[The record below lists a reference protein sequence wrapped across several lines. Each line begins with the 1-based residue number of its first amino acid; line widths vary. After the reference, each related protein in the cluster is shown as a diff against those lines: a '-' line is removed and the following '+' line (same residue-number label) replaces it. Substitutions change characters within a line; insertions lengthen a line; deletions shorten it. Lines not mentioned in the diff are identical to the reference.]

1 MSHALQLYIVF
12 VCIFVIPS
20 SPPYSIFPC
29 TSIAIQRFS
38 RNIQTIFVQQPSP
51 PQLQHLLT
59 PRSLHN
65 VHCSKA
71 HGVLSC
77 DPSAGAWRNPWT
89 YHVFGRLR
97 ASGRFFSND
106 SAFAC
111 KDLCA
116 HHTFIDAFE
125 SLRSWIIYRNLPFS
139 NFISDGTTRAQSIH
153 KDTLPK
159 SADNREL
166 FWERTFPVPPKKNP
180 HLLKTASSWS
190 WFFFCT

>member
-1 MSHALQLYIVF
+1 MLYIVF

-20 SPPYSIFPC
+20 SPPCSIFPC

-38 RNIQTIFVQQPSP
+38 RNNQTIFVQQPSP

-71 HGVLSC
+71 HGVLSG

-89 YHVFGRLR
+89 YHVFGKLR
-97 ASGRFFSND
+97 DFWSFFLEWFCFCLQKKIMCPSHIYWCIWKSEAVNNTKKL
-106 SAFAC
+106 AIC
-111 KDLCA
+111 YL
-116 HHTFIDAFE
+116 H
-125 SLRSWIIYRNLPFS
+125 II
-139 NFISDGTTRAQSIH
+139 GTTGAQSKN
-153 KDTLPK
+153 KDSGQQRVVLGEN
-159 SADNREL
+159 SSC
-166 FWERTFPVPPKKNP
+166 PPKKCP

-190 WFFFCT
+190 WFCT